1 MLQCSL
7 YGKEPYSVDQSE
19 CQNARHLYT
28 WYTSSKTASANPKKM
43 HAKYHFLVNNH
54 SL

>member
-1 MLQCSL
+1 MLQYSL

-19 CQNARHLYT
+19 YQKARPVHLVHVNWNSQYE
-28 WYTSSKTASANPKKM
+28 SLSM

-54 SL
+54 S